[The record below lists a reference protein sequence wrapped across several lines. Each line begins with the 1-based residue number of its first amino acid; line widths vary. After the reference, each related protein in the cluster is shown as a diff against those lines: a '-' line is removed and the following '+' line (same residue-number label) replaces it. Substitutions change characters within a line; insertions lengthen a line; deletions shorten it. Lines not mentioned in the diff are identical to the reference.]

1 MAELAS
7 IIRELRIY
15 CGFTQ
20 DFVAGKVGV
29 SRVTLARWEHG
40 ERSPHQSNRG
50 RLAEFFC
57 ITTAQLEGVAPIE
70 PAEVR
75 ARWLQREYEQSI
87 GGEADTG
94 ADTLA
99 QFSDQAIILEAAKRF
114 YKIVIELAEL
124 IDAAERMDWENAVVS
139 IRDAVKHGK
148 PFPEEKDCYLSVYEL
163 IGDLFAEINSRFSLY
178 WTSRDQY
185 EKMPRRPG
193 DDAPLDYDELAGR
206 HERLLERLEDE
217 RGAVYKCLSQ
227 RSVSR
232 QRFARIEDLIAAARA
247 AIGQAGE

>member
-1 MAELAS
+1 MLGMM
-7 IIRELRIY
+7 RRL
-15 CGFTQ
+15 
-20 DFVAGKVGV
+20 D
-29 SRVTLARWEHG
+29 
-40 ERSPHQSNRG
+40 
-50 RLAEFFC
+50 LAEQVGC
-57 ITTAQLEGVAPIE
+57 SRQQLGKWLSMSRPPRNMRKGLDQQLCVAL
-70 PAEVR
+70 EVHRHTLFNAWEQHDPRDLPR
-75 ARWLQREYEQSI
+75 AHGADEYEQSI

-124 IDAAERMDWENAVVS
+124 IDAAERMDWENAVAS

-193 DDAPLDYDELAGR
+193 DDVPLDYEALEGR
-206 HERLLERLEDE
+206 HERLLGRPGDE
-217 RGAVYKCLSQ
+217 RIPVYNWLGQ

-232 QRFARIEDLIAAARA
+232 QRFARIEDLIAAARS
-247 AIGQAGE
+247 AIKQAGE